1 MKHLATRGSFGNAII
16 TTNGKFFVGGNP
28 IPQGSLK
35 VINGNVLH
43 TNARELKR
51 WRADIGNTYK
61 LMNKPPIDGAVQL
74 ELTFVLAKP
83 KTVKRIYPFVRPDLD
98 KLCRAVL
105 DALTGIAYKD
115 DQQVVTLNAN
125 KIYGE
130 RAGVFILLTELV

>member
-1 MKHLATRGSFGNAII
+1 
-16 TTNGKFFVGGNP
+16 
-28 IPQGSLK
+28 
-35 VINGNVLH
+35 
-43 TNARELKR
+43 
-51 WRADIGNTYK
+51 
-61 LMNKPPIDGAVQL
+61 MNKPPLDGAVQL
-74 ELTFVLAKP
+74 DLTFVLVKP

-125 KIYGE
+125 KTYGE

>member
-1 MKHLATRGSFGNAII
+1 
-16 TTNGKFFVGGNP
+16 
-28 IPQGSLK
+28 
-35 VINGNVLH
+35 
-43 TNARELKR
+43 
-51 WRADIGNTYK
+51 
-61 LMNKPPIDGAVQL
+61 MNKPPIDGAVQL

-125 KIYGE
+125 KIYGK